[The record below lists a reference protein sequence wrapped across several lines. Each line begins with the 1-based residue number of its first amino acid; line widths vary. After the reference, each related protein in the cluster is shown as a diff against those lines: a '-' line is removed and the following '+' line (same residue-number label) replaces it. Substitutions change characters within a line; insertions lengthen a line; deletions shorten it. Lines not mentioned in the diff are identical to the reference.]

1 VAVLEDFET
10 MTVVAV
16 EWLKTPIVQDQ

>member
-10 MTVVAV
+10 MTGVAV